1 MRVWLSADRTELW
14 QPPTVPAI
22 RVPVCLHQ
30 PPGEGRLPGQGLELG
45 QQLLCLHLPPPP
57 LPHLPKQPDVEEPRS
72 DMGAEHTKQELEVGA
87 EPITYFAIN
96 IKQPDKLHIVPSD
109 SVISSLVT
117 RALETH
123 YR

>member
-1 MRVWLSADRTELW
+1 
-14 QPPTVPAI
+14 
-22 RVPVCLHQ
+22 
-30 PPGEGRLPGQGLELG
+30 
-45 QQLLCLHLPPPP
+45 
-57 LPHLPKQPDVEEPRS
+57 
-72 DMGAEHTKQELEVGA
+72 MGAEQTKQELEVGG

-117 RALETH
+117 MALETH

>member
-1 MRVWLSADRTELW
+1 
-14 QPPTVPAI
+14 
-22 RVPVCLHQ
+22 
-30 PPGEGRLPGQGLELG
+30 
-45 QQLLCLHLPPPP
+45 
-57 LPHLPKQPDVEEPRS
+57 
-72 DMGAEHTKQELEVGA
+72 MGAEHTKQELEVGA

>member
-1 MRVWLSADRTELW
+1 
-14 QPPTVPAI
+14 
-22 RVPVCLHQ
+22 
-30 PPGEGRLPGQGLELG
+30 
-45 QQLLCLHLPPPP
+45 
-57 LPHLPKQPDVEEPRS
+57 
-72 DMGAEHTKQELEVGA
+72 MGAEHTKQELEVGA

-123 YR
+123 YRYNIPESSLGLY